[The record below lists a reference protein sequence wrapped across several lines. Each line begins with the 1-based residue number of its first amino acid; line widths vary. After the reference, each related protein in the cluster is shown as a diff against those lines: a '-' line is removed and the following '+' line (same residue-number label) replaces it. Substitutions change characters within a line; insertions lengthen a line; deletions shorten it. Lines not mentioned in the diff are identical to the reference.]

1 MHLTIP
7 VESLFFSVL
16 GGLCVVEMFASM
28 SAVEF
33 ILFMRFI
40 ISGPILYTFYIST
53 TEEEPVVFAVEVPH
67 PPCERCVKRQER
79 KAAKRA
85 AAASDSESVDEIYER
100 VLQDPPTTPSKPE
113 PTTEFSDLIRN
124 PL

>member
-1 MHLTIP
+1 MNLTIP
-7 VESLFFSVL
+7 VESLFLGVL

-40 ISGPILYTFYIST
+40 IIGTILYTFYISA
-53 TEEEPVVFAVEVPH
+53 TEDEQTVFAVEVSS
-67 PPCERCVKRQER
+67 PPCERCVKRQQR

>member
-7 VESLFFSVL
+7 VESQFIGVL
-16 GGLCVVEMFASM
+16 GGLCVIELFASM
-28 SAVEF
+28 SVVELV
-33 ILFMRFI
+33 LFMRFI
-40 ISGPILYTFYIST
+40 VIGSILYTLYASA
-53 TEEEPVVFAVEVPH
+53 TEEVVFAVDVSS
-67 PPCERCVKRQER
+67 PPCERCIKRQQR

-85 AAASDSESVDEIYER
+85 ATSDSESVDEIYER
-100 VLQDPPTTPSKPE
+100 VLQDPPVLPSKPE